1 MWHSQRARP
10 AYFVPS
16 PFRMITLF
24 RLLARVPLPLMLRL
38 GTLLGW
44 VVWWGSSGYR
54 SRFKANAEAAGFTP
68 EQYRPGIAAAGA
80 ALAELPFL
88 WGRPA
93 GVSVLPHVASWSG
106 MEAVEAALDEKRGAI
121 FITPHI
127 GSWELLGQAVA
138 ERYADRY
145 GPMTALYRPARKAWM
160 SELVASSRE
169 NRHGLKM
176 LPTNTSGVRGLM
188 RALKS
193 GGYTGILPDQVPP
206 QGQGVWVPFFGRP
219 AYTMTLLPRLAQMP
233 GVRVFLAVCERLAPG
248 HGYAIR
254 FEPLGGTALS
264 DPEAPIEEAAAAMN
278 AGIEKL
284 IRRLPGQYVWDYA
297 RYKEPKTEM
306 EVAQ

>member
-16 PFRMITLF
+16 LFRMITLF

-106 MEAVEAALDEKRGAI
+106 TEAVEAALEM
-121 FITPHI
+121 
-127 GSWELLGQAVA
+127 L
-138 ERYADRY
+138 
-145 GPMTALYRPARKAWM
+145 
-160 SELVASSRE
+160 
-169 NRHGLKM
+169 
-176 LPTNTSGVRGLM
+176 LPTNKQ
-188 RALKS
+188 RA
-193 GGYTGILPDQVPP
+193 
-206 QGQGVWVPFFGRP
+206 RP
-219 AYTMTLLPRLAQMP
+219 AYFRPQL
-233 GVRVFLAVCERLAPG
+233 F
-248 HGYAIR
+248 
-254 FEPLGGTALS
+254 S
-264 DPEAPIEEAAAAMN
+264 DDHPVSPACPCAAFADA
-278 AGIEKL
+278 
-284 IRRLPGQYVWDYA
+284 
-297 RYKEPKTEM
+297 
-306 EVAQ
+306 